1 MNKIL
6 RFAVDF
12 IVTIVIYC
20 LVSFLFF
27 GTENIGRTIFSA
39 ILFAV
44 LCPITGNLLMK
55 IKKNKEN

>member
-1 MNKIL
+1 MKKIL

-44 LCPITGNLLMK
+44 LFPITGNLLMK

>member
-1 MNKIL
+1 MKKIL

-44 LCPITGNLLMK
+44 LFPITGNLLMK
-55 IKKNKEN
+55 IKKDKEN